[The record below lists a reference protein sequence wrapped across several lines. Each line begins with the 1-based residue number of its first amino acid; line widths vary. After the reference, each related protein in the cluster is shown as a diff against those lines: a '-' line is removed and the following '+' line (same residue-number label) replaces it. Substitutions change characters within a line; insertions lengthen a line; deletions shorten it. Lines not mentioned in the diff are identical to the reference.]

1 MRLSAAFDAFTRN
14 NPYLSLPPHA
24 PSSAASVAR
33 IFAVGAAIGAAL
45 PHTETEDELLGE
57 TSDSAK
63 EAVTAQASD
72 AIAEGKAIASD
83 AYDKAVAAAS
93 DVQDAVKDRVVD
105 EVKTFKV
112 RTGSGEHQQP

>member
-1 MRLSAAFDAFTRN
+1 MSNEPTPREREQRPMAAPATA
-14 NPYLSLPPHA
+14 SQT
-24 PSSAASVAR
+24 PSHPA
-33 IFAVGAAIGAAL
+33 FAVGAAIGAAL

-63 EAVTAQASD
+63 EAVTVQASE
-72 AIAEGKAIASD
+72 ALAEGKAIASD
-83 AYDKAVAAAS
+83 AYDKAVAVAS
-93 DVQDAVKDRVVD
+93 DMHDAVKDRVVD